1 MFIWFQWCATISS
14 LVINWF
20 HCRISSSPESTYY
33 VFLKISLSISKE
45 ASIGWRGLLQNLS
58 CCKIKWRVRTLTF
71 VFPSSLS
78 FLLYSSS
85 FLYLPALCEKIP
97 SCPILEVNET
107 SVEFNSIPLMS
118 LLNVNHENVGEYTIY
133 NIEYTTV
140 GQLCHNVFFILIYAQ
155 VLSGLT
161 KMTLAWSD
169 FH

>member
-1 MFIWFQWCATISS
+1 MLSEIIRVHLITVMCNYLFFGYKLIS
-14 LVINWF
+14 LQNQFFTREYILCF
-20 HCRISSSPESTYY
+20 FF
-33 VFLKISLSISKE
+33 FLKISLSVSNE

-58 CCKIKWRVRTLTF
+58 CCKMKWRVRTLTF

-118 LLNVNHENVGEYTIY
+118 LLNVNHEIVGEYTIQ
-133 NIEYTTV
+133 NI
-140 GQLCHNVFFILIYAQ
+140 QLWANYDTM
-155 VLSGLT
+155 LSL
-161 KMTLAWSD
+161 S
-169 FH
+169 